1 MYTKAEIFNMA
12 LNALL
17 LQRQIVD
24 ADEDQSVEAKQLRK
38 MWLPALKQTI
48 SDLDLDRHSNQFNLE
63 LYKEEPNN
71 LWSYAY
77 HRPINCASIRRIQ
90 STVIQ
95 DNADT
100 KIPLVTGV
108 LDGRPV
114 IYTNAYQAVLDYIP
128 TDVPLSAFA
137 ASDGLALAH
146 KLALLCRSLIV
157 GKGAKELT
165 QEILQQYIIHKAEA
179 QEHDR
184 MENMNFEEDR
194 VVSGFAAARLS

>member
-1 MYTKAEIFNMA
+1 MYTKAEIFNLA

-24 ADEDQSVEAKQLRK
+24 ADEDQTPEAKMLRK
-38 MWLPALKQTI
+38 MWEPALKQTI
-48 SDLDLDRHSNQFNLE
+48 NDLDLDRHSAQFNLE
-63 LYKEEPNN
+63 LYKEDPNE
-71 LWSYAY
+71 LWLFAY
-77 HRPINCASIRRIQ
+77 HRPQNCASIRRIQ
-90 STVIQ
+90 STVKQ
-95 DNADT
+95 DNRYT
-100 KIPLVTGV
+100 KIPLATGI

-114 IYTNAYQAVLDYIP
+114 IYTNVYQAVLDYIP

-146 KLALLCRSLIV
+146 KLAYLSRSLIV

-165 QEILQQYIIHKAEA
+165 QEILQNYLIHKAEA

-194 VVSGFAAARLS
+194 VISEFVADRLS